1 MRQSIGVDMTKKW
14 KNSLGIP
21 MIPLREG
28 AMMAAW
34 ETRNKD
40 FNVYA
45 SINDLENNQVDSS
58 VDISIHPKVNIS
70 VNDVNRFCNWL
81 TDYEREKG

>member
-1 MRQSIGVDMTKKW
+1 MSKKW

-21 MIPLREG
+21 MIPLEG
-28 AMMAAW
+28 VMMAAW

-58 VDISIHPKVNIS
+58 VDSSTLK
-70 VNDVNRFCNWL
+70 
-81 TDYEREKG
+81 